1 MGEHLAGATATGTLV
16 LLRFGDIATAGIFVL
31 LTHPYSTLILGLFSL
46 HQIAHVVTVVVS
58 LRISYSAAKLF
69 SKNSNFQPM

>member
-31 LTHPYSTLILGLFSL
+31 LTHPYSTLFWGLFPL
-46 HQIAHVVTVVVS
+46 DQIYVQIAHVGVNVS
-58 LRISYSAAKLF
+58 R
-69 SKNSNFQPM
+69 